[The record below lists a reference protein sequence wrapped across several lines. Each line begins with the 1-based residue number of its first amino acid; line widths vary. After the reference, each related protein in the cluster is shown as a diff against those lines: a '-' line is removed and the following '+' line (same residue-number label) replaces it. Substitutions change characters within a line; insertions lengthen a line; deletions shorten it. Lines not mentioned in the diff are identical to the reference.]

1 MGVGN
6 SKVWGGYSAVGS
18 ETDSAYRITFGI
30 DDEYNLGYSYGFIDF
45 LNDGKPVGLLIY
57 YSIE

>member
-6 SKVWGGYSAVGS
+6 SKGWGVYSGVGS

-30 DDEYNLGYSYGFIDF
+30 DDEYNLGYSYCFIDF
-45 LNDGKPVGLLIY
+45 LNDGKLVVLLLY
-57 YSIE
+57 LSLE